1 MKAKE
6 NIDLATN
13 NEDTKGKAKTW
24 VYRSK
29 IYYDLFKHAL
39 DLETSKFAAVTDKN
53 EKLTKAYGAVP
64 TENFE
69 ETGKAL
75 TQSVALDK
83 DKVYQADWSM
93 LAMQMLNDV
102 NNLAV
107 GKYNA
112 GADLDKDKKTE
123 EAKAK
128 YKEAMGYF
136 EESYGS
142 SKAMG
147 KKDTS
152 QMTNALIC
160 AQKIKDN
167 EKIKYYDQ
175 KAIDEKIATP
185 FNYSSMYD
193 AKRALGDTAGAIQTL
208 QVGRTAFPN
217 NIDLM
222 NIETSQLLTN
232 GKYQEAIDNL
242 DKAIA
247 TDPKNSNLYRARGDA
262 YFSIANPKKAAKPKN
277 YDELMG
283 KAESSYK
290 KAIELDPKYADS
302 WANLGI
308 VYNNWSVEQSL
319 RCDDLIKQAT
329 KLKEC
334 EAKTKE
340 MYDKA
345 IPAFEKAIDLN
356 PNDKASMKI
365 LQKLYLLTNQP
376 DKAEKVHAMMKK

>member
-1 MKAKE
+1 
-6 NIDLATN
+6 
-13 NEDTKGKAKTW
+13 
-24 VYRSK
+24 
-29 IYYDLFKHAL
+29 
-39 DLETSKFAAVTDKN
+39 
-53 EKLTKAYGAVP
+53 
-64 TENFE
+64 
-69 ETGKAL
+69 
-75 TQSVALDK
+75 
-83 DKVYQADWSM
+83 
-93 LAMQMLNDV
+93 
-102 NNLAV
+102 
-107 GKYNA
+107 
-112 GADLDKDKKTE
+112 
-123 EAKAK
+123 
-128 YKEAMGYF
+128 
-136 EESYGS
+136 
-142 SKAMG
+142 
-147 KKDTS
+147 
-152 QMTNALIC
+152 
-160 AQKIKDN
+160 
-167 EKIKYYDQ
+167 
-175 KAIDEKIATP
+175 
-185 FNYSSMYD
+185 
-193 AKRALGDTAGAIQTL
+193 
-208 QVGRTAFPN
+208 
-217 NIDLM
+217 M